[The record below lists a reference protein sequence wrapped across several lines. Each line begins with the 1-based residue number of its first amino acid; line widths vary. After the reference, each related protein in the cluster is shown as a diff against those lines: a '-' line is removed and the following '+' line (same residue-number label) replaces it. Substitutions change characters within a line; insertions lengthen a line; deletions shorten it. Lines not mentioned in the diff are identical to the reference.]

1 MKPHGTL
8 VFILSCFALLAVL
21 CLVYPENGIRI
32 GGRTLRFATLE
43 NVLTSGNRPDTP
55 DIDSLELKRREER
68 FARMRGF
75 YDTLV
80 FYRDYIS
87 DSTLGFSLP
96 DNDIHFFDGFFA
108 KAEEARSEGR
118 TLRILHYG
126 DSQIEMDHMTD
137 TLRSYMQET
146 FGGGGVGL
154 IPFSQTIPSLSVSQ
168 YASGAITLYSS
179 YGEYERNNGNY
190 GPMAKCCR
198 LGGSATCNITAG
210 NSNRCNKHL
219 RQFSEI
225 TILFNN
231 LGGNFTAT
239 VGDEQQTCSEPG
251 IHTLSWKLRTTTK
264 THVSVSGSADIYGI
278 MVDDGG
284 GVAVDNISMRGASGH
299 QICMINKSQQRESYA
314 LMNIGLII
322 LQYGGNS
329 VPYLNSPKP
338 IETYAEAM
346 EQQIKRLQETCP
358 EATIVFIGP
367 SDMCSSVD
375 GDIQSYPHLHEVV
388 AALKKMSLENGV
400 AYWSLYDVM
409 GGRNSMV
416 SWVNKGLAGADY
428 LHYSQKGADKMGGYL
443 GDAFA
448 KMYEIYLKQKEIGPE
463 KFDKLWKKV
472 LNQK

>member
-1 MKPHGTL
+1 MKPYRTL
-8 VFILSCFALLAVL
+8 IFILSCFALLAVL
-21 CLVYPENGIRI
+21 CLVYPRDGIRI
-32 GGRTLRFATLE
+32 GNTTLRFTTIE
-43 NVLTSGNRPDTP
+43 NILTSENKPDTP
-55 DIDSLELKRREER
+55 DIDSLELKRRAEKS
-68 FARMRGF
+68 ARMRGF

-87 DSTLGFSLP
+87 DSTQGFSLP
-96 DNDIHFFDGFFA
+96 KNDIHFFDSFFA
-108 KAEEARSEGR
+108 RAEKARSESK

-137 TLRSYMQET
+137 TLRGYMQET

-154 IPFSQTIPSLSVSQ
+154 IPFSQTIPSLSVNQS
-168 YASGAITLYSS
+168 ASGAITLYSS

-198 LGGSATCNITAG
+198 LSGNATCNISAG
-210 NSNRCNKHL
+210 NSQHCNEHL

-239 VGDEQQTCSEPG
+239 VGNEQKTCSEQG
-251 IHTLSWKLRTTTK
+251 IHKLSWKLGNTTQAR
-264 THVSVSGSADIYGI
+264 VSVSGSADIYGI

-299 QICMINKSQQRESYA
+299 QICMINPTQQQQSYA
-314 LMNIGLII
+314 QMNIGMII

-329 VPYLNSPKP
+329 VPYLNNPKS
-338 IETYAEAM
+338 IELYAEAL
-346 EQQIKRLQETCP
+346 EKQIRRLRETCP

-367 SDMCSSVD
+367 ADMCHSEE
-375 GDIQSYPHLHEVV
+375 GDIQSYPHLGEVV
-388 AALKKMSLENGV
+388 AALKKMSLENDV

-409 GGRNSMV
+409 GGKNSMR
-416 SWVNKGLAGADY
+416 SWVEKGLAGADY

-443 GDAFA
+443 SDAFA
-448 KMYEIYLKQKEIGPE
+448 KMYELYIKEKEFKPE
-463 KFDKLWKKV
+463 KFDKLWEKV
-472 LNQK
+472 LHQK